1 MKYKLYNMKTKIFT
15 VVALALFS
23 YTSTLAQHFD
33 VNLNVLNFAFSKY
46 ELGAEYGFS
55 DKVAAGININTS
67 SKNMTE
73 AGGEK
78 YSEFN
83 VIPTFKYFSNPEKGA
98 DGFYLG
104 AFARY
109 RSSASNDNE
118 FDALNITTLVVST
131 EKTNVT
137 SSAIGLGVLTGY
149 KWVASNGFIIEAEVG
164 LGKLISN
171 SIAISNKNAEEFNL
185 TKDWDK
191 QDYLPIL
198 GNKVPVDLRL
208 ALKIGYRIK

>member
-1 MKYKLYNMKTKIFT
+1 MKNKILAT
-15 VVALALFS
+15 VALALFS
-23 YTSTLAQHFD
+23 YSSTLAQHFD
-33 VNLNVLNFAFSKY
+33 INLNVLNFAFSKY

-55 DKVAAGININTS
+55 DKVAVGLNINTS

-73 AGGEK
+73 TGGEK

-83 VIPTFKYFSNPEKGA
+83 VIPTFKYFSNPEKGD

-118 FDALNITTLVVST
+118 FETLNITTLTLAT
-131 EKTNVT
+131 EKTNIT
-137 SSAIGLGVLTGY
+137 SSAIGLGALTGY
-149 KWVASNGFIIEAEVG
+149 KWVASNGFIVEAEIGV
-164 LGKLISN
+164 GKLLSN
-171 SIAISNKNAEEFNL
+171 TVSVSNKNAEENNW

-191 QDYLPIL
+191 NDYLPIL
-198 GNKVPVDLRL
+198 GNKIPVDLRL
-208 ALKIGYRIK
+208 GLKIGYRIK

>member
-1 MKYKLYNMKTKIFT
+1 MKNKILT
-15 VVALALFS
+15 TVALALFS
-23 YTSTLAQHFD
+23 YSSTLAQHFD
-33 VNLNVLNFAFSKY
+33 INLNVLNFVFSKY
-46 ELGAEYGFS
+46 ELGAEYGFN
-55 DKVAAGININTS
+55 DKIAAGINFNIA

-73 AGGEK
+73 AGGKE

-83 VIPTFKYFSNPEKGA
+83 VIPTFKYFLTPEKGA

-109 RSSASNDNE
+109 RNSASNNNN
-118 FDALNITTLVVST
+118 FKTINKTTLIETT
-131 EKTNVT
+131 EQTNVT
-137 SSAIGLGVLTGY
+137 SSAFGLGALTGY
-149 KWVASNGFIIEAEVG
+149 KWVAGNGFIVEAEFGV
-164 LGKLISN
+164 GKLLNN
-171 SIAISNKNAEEFNL
+171 SIAISNKNAEENNS

-191 QDYLPIL
+191 NDYLPIL